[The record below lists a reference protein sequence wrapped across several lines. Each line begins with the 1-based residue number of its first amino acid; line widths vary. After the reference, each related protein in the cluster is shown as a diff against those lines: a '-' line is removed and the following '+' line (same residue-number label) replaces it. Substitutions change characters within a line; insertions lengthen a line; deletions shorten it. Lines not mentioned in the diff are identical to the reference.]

1 MKIFITV
8 LLVVLVLLLTILS
21 PARAITANAYQI
33 GPVQVLIPA
42 QLTINFLASQN
53 TFDSV
58 ESIAQSDYTL
68 TKTSSS
74 MTFQTSAIDQFTV
87 TYNVSY
93 ASPQSQ
99 YVTLGMWSQ
108 GSLTNTQKFPVVDAT
123 QFTFVVILV
132 TSTPVTYP
140 TTDQILS
147 GIQSRFTSQ
156 FDQYQSQLQQF
167 FVQDQTNF
175 QNLWTV
181 TAVAIAVAGLGFL
194 GVIYSIHRSGEL
206 EARIL
211 RVETRQTKSNQN
223 NQAQQRIVLSEG
235 QT

>member
-8 LLVVLVLLLTILS
+8 LLVVLVLLTILS

>member
-1 MKIFITV
+1 
-8 LLVVLVLLLTILS
+8 
-21 PARAITANAYQI
+21 
-33 GPVQVLIPA
+33 
-42 QLTINFLASQN
+42 
-53 TFDSV
+53 
-58 ESIAQSDYTL
+58 
-68 TKTSSS
+68 
-74 MTFQTSAIDQFTV
+74 MTFQTSALDKFTV

>member
-8 LLVVLVLLLTILS
+8 LLVVLVLLTILS

-156 FDQYQSQLQQF
+156 FDQYQSQLQQH
-167 FVQDQTNF
+167 T
-175 QNLWTV
+175 
-181 TAVAIAVAGLGFL
+181 
-194 GVIYSIHRSGEL
+194 
-206 EARIL
+206 L
-211 RVETRQTKSNQN
+211 RGTRQGPVAQSNSHLILGRRRHSRARDLESGHAGRHGTKP
-223 NQAQQRIVLSEG
+223 IGVKV
-235 QT
+235 